1 VPAVVVNERELP
13 MKLKIGIG
21 VAIASVAVFGL
32 SACSS
37 DAKSNEAAP
46 AVTASAMATAPGDA
60 DPTPDSGDA
69 PAALGTADT
78 ALGTIV
84 VDGKGMAVYE
94 FDTDTQ
100 GGDSSTCTGAC
111 ATNWP
116 AVPGGASAPT
126 LDGVTGTA
134 GTITGADGQPQL
146 TLNGWPLY
154 YFAGDAAVGDINGQ
168 GVGGVWWVL
177 TPAGDPITN

>member
-1 VPAVVVNERELP
+1 

-21 VAIASVAVFGL
+21 VVIASVAIFGL

-37 DAKSNEAAP
+37 DAKSDDTTP
-46 AVTASAMATAPGDA
+46 ATTGSATTASATAPAPGDA
-60 DPTPDSGDA
+60 DPTPDSGDVS
-69 PAALGTADT
+69 AALGTADT

-100 GGDSSTCTGAC
+100 GGASSTCAGAC

-126 LDGVTGTA
+126 LDGVTGTV
-134 GTITGADGQPQL
+134 GTITGVDGQPQL

-154 YFAGDAAVGDINGQ
+154 YFAGDAAAGDTNGQ